1 MRARATLLAV
11 LTACSPAPPEQQG
24 FAEAARVGR
33 EVAADEVMPWVR
45 RLSAEH
51 AADVRVSCEDNP
63 PEDGYPACDL
73 SRDAAVRMT
82 EEAFRAL
89 GLKTETVVL
98 GVAPYSAFN
107 VVGEWAGTTR
117 PNEVVL
123 LGAHLDAFF
132 QGADDN
138 ASGLAALLEAGR
150 ALTRHRFARTLRFV
164 AFDLEELRSAGAT
177 RYVEAGRADDIVAAV
192 ILDAVGFASSAPGS
206 QESPTGVP
214 IGNVGDFLL
223 AVGNDD
229 SAVLVQR
236 MMALAEAHDLVKMR
250 GVLAAGKGAFPLT
263 GILMRS
269 DHGPF
274 WLRDLPALLLTDTAN
289 FRNPHY
295 HRASDT
301 PDTLNPDF
309 LVAVTRVLTASAALF
324 AEVQP

>member
-1 MRARATLLAV
+1 MALTV
-11 LTACSPAPPEQQG
+11 LIGCSPAQPETQG
-24 FAEAARVGR
+24 FAEAAAIGH
-33 EVAADEVMPWVR
+33 EIAAEEVMPWVD
-45 RLSAEH
+45 RLCAEH
-51 AADVRVSCEDNP
+51 ATDVRVSCQDNP

-73 SRDAAVRMT
+73 SRNAAIRMT
-82 EEAFRAL
+82 EQAFRAL

-98 GVAPYSAFN
+98 GAEPYAAFN
-107 VVGEWAGTTR
+107 VVAEWAGSSR
-117 PNEVVL
+117 SNEVVL

-138 ASGLAALLEAGR
+138 ASGVAALLEAAR

-164 AFDLEELRSAGAT
+164 AFDLEELRSTGAT
-177 RYVEAGRADDIVAAV
+177 RYVETGRADDVVAAL

-214 IGNVGDFLL
+214 LGTVGDFIL

-229 SAVLVQR
+229 SAVIVQR
-236 MMALAEAHDLVKMR
+236 MMVLAHAHELIKMR
-250 GVLAAGKGAFPLT
+250 GVLGGGDGTFPLT
-263 GILMRS
+263 GVLMRS

-274 WLRDLPALLLTDTAN
+274 WLRGLPALLLTDTAN

-301 PDTLNPDF
+301 PDTLDPDF
-309 LVAVTRVLTASAALF
+309 LVRVTRLLTASAALF